1 MLFRSCSGYLVCHLR
16 VAFQPRSS
24 CTCRG
29 WLSHQMHRYVLPVTL
44 SLSDDPPTRLPF
56 SQGVIALAVGFCI
69 RHTGVFYQSHL
80 GYLVFQ
86 KPYSGHSGP
95 HVPARSFQGDSIR
108 RMTHRLFTLGPIKL
122 LPENLPVSR
131 PYWEQVPGGEHG
143 FSLLPRPTSP

>member
-1 MLFRSCSGYLVCHLR
+1 
-16 VAFQPRSS
+16 
-24 CTCRG
+24 
-29 WLSHQMHRYVLPVTL
+29 MHRYVLPVTL

-56 SQGVIALAVGFCI
+56 GQGVIALAVGFCI

-80 GYLVFQ
+80 GYLVFHLRGCLSAEEFLHSPWMAFSPETLFRSQ
-86 KPYSGHSGP
+86 LPTFTHSVLSG
-95 HVPARSFQGDSIR
+95 
-108 RMTHRLFTLGPIKL
+108 RLNQADDPQAFTLGPIKL